1 MKIRSP
7 SQRISKD
14 EKERK
19 KKKNPND
26 SLGIFVD
33 IQQNKYKHW
42 MELNRL
48 INKLQ

>member
-19 KKKNPND
+19 KKTPND